1 MQNSVMIQEKTSSK
15 KPVNI
20 FQSFF
25 RIFRKKNV
33 SEQSSIAE
41 ALNEELKR
49 LKEQLDFKEI
59 NFKHAE
65 PEYVDVAIMELE
77 ATRIKYSITVRK
89 LKKLFPESNSTP
101 SYSKGTF
108 NK

>member
-15 KPVNI
+15 KPKKV

-25 RIFRKKNV
+25 KRFRKDNV
-33 SEQSSIAE
+33 SEQSSLAE
-41 ALNEELKR
+41 SLNEELKQ

-101 SYSKGTF
+101 SFSKCTVD
-108 NK
+108 K

>member
-1 MQNSVMIQEKTSSK
+1 MQNSVTIHEKTSSK
-15 KPVNI
+15 KPAKI

-25 RIFRKKNV
+25 QRFRKNNV
-33 SEQSSIAE
+33 SEQNSIAE
-41 ALNEELKR
+41 ALNEELKK
-49 LKEQLDFKEI
+49 LKEQLDFKET

-89 LKKLFPESNSTP
+89 LKKLFPETHSTP
-101 SYSKGTF
+101 IYSKSTF
-108 NK
+108 DK